1 VKKSPLPILFVFVVV
16 DLLGF
21 SLILPLLPYYAK
33 TFAAPPL
40 VIGLLGTANALAQV
54 IAAPLIGRFS
64 DRYGRR
70 PLLLLGTFAGF
81 ACFLMLGL
89 ARSLTLVFASRIL
102 NGLLGGN
109 ISLAQAYIT
118 DVTDEKSRARSLGI
132 IGAAFGIGFVI
143 GPALG
148 GLLSGFGYGVPAL
161 VAAGLSLVNFLWIA
175 AALTESLSAERR
187 AAFALNPRPAITA
200 RALIAALGKP
210 RVGPLLHTQLFYALA
225 FGIFTASFSLYALER
240 LGLPAQSTG
249 YILAYVGVISV
260 LVQALAIGPLT
271 SRFSEQRL
279 IVAGVIVLA
288 LALLAWGFVPNV
300 PLLLAVLAPM
310 AVAAGVLGTVLN
322 SALTKSVSRDEV
334 GGTLGLASS
343 LQSLA
348 QVVAPV
354 LGGFLLGQLGPW
366 SLGVL
371 GALIMGW
378 LATFTWRKLLRE
390 APPGPAP
397 GG

>member
-1 VKKSPLPILFVFVVV
+1 MGARPFCSGSALSADGRVGIFSSERRKSPVKKSPLPILFVFVVV

-33 TFAAPPL
+33 TFAASPL
-40 VIGLLGTANALAQV
+40 VI
-54 IAAPLIGRFS
+54 
-64 DRYGRR
+64 
-70 PLLLLGTFAGF
+70 
-81 ACFLMLGL
+81 
-89 ARSLTLVFASRIL
+89 
-102 NGLLGGN
+102 GLLGGN

-132 IGAAFGIGFVI
+132 IG
-143 GPALG
+143 PALG
-148 GLLSGFGYGVPAL
+148 GLLSGFGCGVPAL
-161 VAAGLSLVNFLWIA
+161 AAAGLSLVNFVWIA
-175 AALTESLSAERR
+175 AALPESLSAKRR
-187 AAFALNPRPAITA
+187 AALALNPRPAITA
-200 RALIAALGKP
+200 RALIEALRRP

-225 FGIFTASFSLYALER
+225 FGVFTASFSLYALER
-240 LGLPAQSTG
+240 LGLAAQATG

-271 SRFSEQRL
+271 SRFSEQKL
-279 IVAGVIVLA
+279 IVA
-288 LALLAWGFVPNV
+288 
-300 PLLLAVLAPM
+300 LAPM
-310 AVAAGVLGTVLN
+310 AVGAGVLGTVLN

-343 LQSLA
+343 LQSLT

-354 LGGFLLGQLGPW
+354 LGGFLLGQLGSW

-378 LATFTWRKLLRE
+378 LATFTWRKLLRVS
-390 APPGPAP
+390 PPGPAP

>member
-1 VKKSPLPILFVFVVV
+1 LTAAGRVHIFYRERRTLPDPAPAPVLRE
-16 DLLGF
+16 DLRR
-21 SLILPLLPYYAK
+21 I
-33 TFAAPPL
+33 AA

-89 ARSLTLVFASRIL
+89 ARSLALVFASRII

-161 VAAGLSLVNFLWIA
+161 VAAGLSLVNFVWIA
-175 AALTESLSAERR
+175 AALPESLSAERR
-187 AAFALNPRPAITA
+187 SAFAMNPRPPITA
-200 RALIAALGKP
+200 RALFEALRKP

-225 FGIFTASFSLYALER
+225 FGVFTASFSLYALER
-240 LGLPAQSTG
+240 LGLA
-249 YILAYVGVISV
+249 A
-260 LVQALAIGPLT
+260 
-271 SRFSEQRL
+271 RFSEQKL
-279 IVAGVIVLA
+279 IVAGVSVLA

-300 PLLLAVLAPM
+300 PLLLVVLAPM

-322 SALTKSVSRDEV
+322 SAL
-334 GGTLGLASS
+334 
-343 LQSLA
+343 
-348 QVVAPV
+348 
-354 LGGFLLGQLGPW
+354 
-366 SLGVL
+366 
-371 GALIMGW
+371 IMGW
-378 LATFTWRKLLRE
+378 LATFTWRKLLRGY
-390 APPGPAP
+390 APAPAP
-397 GG
+397 GA